1 MKIANSVSY
10 LNYNNSN
17 LNFRGRNI
25 INLSKNQTMSPAKSG
40 YKSSLLALAFVF
52 FGGIVALQGLSTG
65 AFESKIKEGKEKVE
79 NLMHNIKEQNRIDKL
94 PDGEYKELQQSV
106 FNLKKEIEKGF

>member
-1 MKIANSVSY
+1 MKIANGVSY

-17 LNFRGRNI
+17 LNFRGKNI
-25 INLSKNQTMSPAKSG
+25 INLSKNQTMSPVKSG
-40 YKSSLLALAFVF
+40 YKSSFLALALVF

-79 NLMHNIKEQNRIDKL
+79 NLIHNIKEQNRIDKL
-94 PDGEYKELQQSV
+94 PDGEYKELEQAA
-106 FNLKKEIEKGF
+106 FKLKKELEKGC